1 MGVLA
6 GESEDA
12 LPLWLLELVEVEW
25 AAEAQET
32 QEKGWLELAY
42 GETAK
47 QATALTGPLQQ
58 RTVSSLLPE
67 HTDPWSNP
75 S

>member
-32 QEKGWLELAY
+32 KEMGWLELAY

-47 QATALTGPLQQ
+47 QATALTGPLQ
-58 RTVSSLLPE
+58 
-67 HTDPWSNP
+67 
-75 S
+75 